1 MQVGSRNGAKL
12 VHDAYAERA
21 EVVHAFFHA
30 NADRLAHLCHAMARR
45 FARGGVLI
53 AFGPG
58 AAASDAQHVS
68 VEFVHPVIVG
78 KRALPAVALPNDVVS
93 TLALAF
99 GDQVDAFSHQLL
111 TVGAPGDIA
120 LGMVHSPHD
129 PGSPGVTAALT
140 RAEAAGMLAILLA
153 GASSGGASPAHVFEV
168 PSEDPYIVQE
178 VHETLYHVLWEL
190 VHVFFEHKGLL
201 VEEGVASS
209 PGRAHDTGRS
219 SFLYPFLK
227 GAETDLP
234 AVVSEIS
241 RSILQKADD
250 VVALRAESMDPE
262 GLLETAEVI
271 AGRVEKGGKVLVF
284 GNGGSATDAQDFV
297 GDLVAPPCGGP
308 PIRAVSLTN
317 DSAVLTAIGNDIG
330 FDNVFARQVIAHGR
344 AEDVA
349 VAISTSG
356 GSRNVLAALDEARR
370 RGLLT
375 VGFAGYGGGRMAE
388 VCDRCHTVDAD
399 YIPRIQEAQATQY
412 HVLRALLGG
421 LVAGTGAGPRG

>member
-1 MQVGSRNGAKL
+1 MHSGTKL
-12 VHDAYAERA
+12 VHDAYLERA
-21 EVVHAFFHA
+21 EVVRSFFHA
-30 NADRLAHLCHAMARR
+30 NANRLAHLCHSMARR
-45 FARGGVLI
+45 FAGDGILI

-78 KRALPAVALPNDVVS
+78 KRALPALALPNDVVS

-99 GDQVDAFSHQLL
+99 GDQHEVFGHQLL
-111 TVGAPGDIA
+111 TLGAPGDIA
-120 LGMVHSPHD
+120 LGMVHSPAD
-129 PGSPGVTAALT
+129 PGADGLLAAL
-140 RAEAAGMLAILLA
+140 RGAEAAGMLAILLGA
-153 GASSGGASPAHVFEV
+153 GSSGAAPPEHRFEV
-168 PSEDPYIVQE
+168 PSDDPFIVQE

-201 VEEGVASS
+201 AAPGGASA

-227 GAETDLP
+227 GAESDLHG
-234 AVVSEIS
+234 VVSEIS

-250 VVALRAESMDPE
+250 VVALRAASRDPE
-262 GLLETAEVI
+262 GLLETASLI
-271 AGRVEKGGKVLVF
+271 AGRIEKGGKVLAF
-284 GNGGSATDAQDFV
+284 GNGGSATDAQDLV
-297 GDLVAPPCGGP
+297 GDLVAPPGGGTA
-308 PIRAVSLTN
+308 IRAVSLTN
-317 DSAVLTAIGNDIG
+317 DSAVVTAIGNDIG

-344 AEDVA
+344 PGDVA

-356 GSRNVLAALDEARR
+356 GSRNVLAALEEARR
-370 RGLLT
+370 RGLAT

-412 HVLRALLGG
+412 HVMRGLLDELLG
-421 LVAGTGAGPRG
+421 

>member
-1 MQVGSRNGAKL
+1 MQGGSWNGTKL
-12 VHDAYAERA
+12 VHDAYLERA
-21 EVVHAFFHA
+21 EVVRSFFYA

-45 FARGGVLI
+45 FARDGVLI

-78 KRALPAVALPNDVVS
+78 KRALPALALPNDVVS
-93 TLALAF
+93 TLASAL
-99 GDQVDAFSHQLL
+99 GDRRNPFSHQLL
-111 TVGAPGDIA
+111 TLGAPGDIA
-120 LGMVHSPHD
+120 LGMVHSSGD
-129 PGSPGVTAALT
+129 PGSDGVETALEQ
-140 RAEAAGMLAILLA
+140 AEAAGMLAILLD
-153 GASSGGASPAHVFEV
+153 GGASRATSTEHLFEV
-168 PSEDPYIVQE
+168 PSDEPFIVQE

-201 VEEGVASS
+201 TEQGGASS

-250 VVALRAESMDPE
+250 VVALRAKSMDPE

-297 GDLVAPPCGGP
+297 GDLVAPPCGGS

-330 FDNVFARQVIAHGR
+330 FDNVLARQVIAHGR
-344 AEDVA
+344 PGDVA

-370 RGLLT
+370 RGLMT

-388 VCDRCHTVDAD
+388 SSDRSHTVDAD

-412 HVLRALLGG
+412 HVLRSLIGALLG
-421 LVAGTGAGPRG
+421 